1 MPENKDTLMEFPCD
15 FNLKAFGKCDV
26 SFEDLVRD
34 IVDRHVPELSADA
47 VSVRPSSKG
56 NYHAATVKF
65 VAVSQKQLDDLYT
78 ELSGHDDIIMVL

>member
-1 MPENKDTLMEFPCD
+1 MSENKDTLMEFPCD

-26 SFEDLVRD
+26 SFEDLIRD
-34 IVDRHVPELSADA
+34 IVNRHVPELPADA
-47 VSVRPSSKG
+47 VNIRPSSKG

-65 VAVSQKQLDDLYT
+65 TADSQKQLDELYR